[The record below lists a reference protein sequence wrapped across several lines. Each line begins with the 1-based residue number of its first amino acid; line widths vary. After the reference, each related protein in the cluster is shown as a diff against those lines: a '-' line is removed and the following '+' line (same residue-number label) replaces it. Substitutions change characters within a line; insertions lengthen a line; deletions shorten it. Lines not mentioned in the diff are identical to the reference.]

1 MSENNQNQETVI
13 LSQAELVTVNR
24 MTDEI
29 RKDLAAAQQS
39 LLRACI
45 RIAEVRDRKLYK
57 LLKCRNFE
65 EYCEKCLG
73 IKRNQGLK
81 YAAIGSYLKN
91 AQSTVHSEN
100 VSSTIHFQEKFFQQL
115 SVEKLYL
122 IAKADDATREQ
133 AVRDADITNMTVREL
148 KERISEIEQQN
159 ALLSGKIDETKAAV
173 VEQVGTL
180 EKTVRQLIEENAKE
194 QAAAVPAPEE
204 ENPKKPSFIL
214 YSNYI
219 RFIRDFT
226 DEEAGQLLK
235 AILCYVN
242 NVPVPTLAKGVRTAY
257 TFLTDQIN
265 RDFIKWSEI
274 RKKRSESGRKGG
286 LQTQKKAR
294 PENQANACF
303 ALANQAVNVS
313 VNDNVN
319 VNENVSVSVNQSGGD
334 KKNGKSTTHFENAQ
348 STVHSDGKTDGFSK
362 QQEYTDI
369 IRKNIE
375 YDDFRM
381 WAEESDGYMTP
392 DELDEIVRTLVRTV
406 CSGKNVSVCGQEFPH
421 EIVKAALLKVDRT
434 CIENAIEQMKQAGN
448 IRNYE
453 KYLVSTL
460 FNEANNRKFRE
471 NAEGRSIDYSI
482 RHDLG

>member
-1 MSENNQNQETVI
+1 MSENNQNQEIVI
-13 LSQAELVTVNR
+13 LSQAELATINR

-29 RKDLAAAQQS
+29 RKDLAAAQQN

-65 EYCEKCLG
+65 EYCEKELN
-73 IKRNQGLK
+73 ITRKQGGK
-81 YAAIGSYLKN
+81 YATIGSGLCNVLKN
-91 AQSTVHSEN
+91 GKSTS
-100 VSSTIHFQEKFFQQL
+100 HFSREFFQQL

-180 EKTVRQLIEENAKE
+180 EKTVRQLIEENTKE

-204 ENPKKPSFIL
+204 ENPEKPSFIL

-286 LQTQKKAR
+286 LQTQKMQGRKI
-294 PENQANACF
+294 
-303 ALANQAVNVS
+303 
-313 VNDNVN
+313 
-319 VNENVSVSVNQSGGD
+319 
-334 KKNGKSTTHFENAQ
+334 
-348 STVHSDGKTDGFSK
+348 K
-362 QQEYTDI
+362 Q
-369 IRKNIE
+369 
-375 YDDFRM
+375 M
-381 WAEESDGYMTP
+381 
-392 DELDEIVRTLVRTV
+392 LV
-406 CSGKNVSVCGQEFPH
+406 
-421 EIVKAALLKVDRT
+421 LL
-434 CIENAIEQMKQAGN
+434 
-448 IRNYE
+448 
-453 KYLVSTL
+453 
-460 FNEANNRKFRE
+460 
-471 NAEGRSIDYSI
+471 
-482 RHDLG
+482 